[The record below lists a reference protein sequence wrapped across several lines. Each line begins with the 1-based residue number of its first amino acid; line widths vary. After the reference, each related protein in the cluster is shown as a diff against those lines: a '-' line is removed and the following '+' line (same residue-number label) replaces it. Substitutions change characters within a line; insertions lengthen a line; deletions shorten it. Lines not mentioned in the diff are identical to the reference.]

1 MAKKSI
7 CAKFFC
13 PKNGFFG
20 SKKFYRPKQPAKRED
35 NIIET
40 MLDDAP
46 KAQGT
51 TRQKIFFEIFFAPTL
66 VHIWRKWGVQGLE
79 AAIQSE
85 LASAI
90 LGVIRNPLGRLMYQ
104 IPSVGQARRCIPDR
118 NYISIDFFS
127 SLHAWEKK
135 SKKFSIKLF
144 FYRVVR
150 HRELGLHNVLPK
162 GFLMAP

>member
-104 IPSVGQARRCIPDR
+104 IPSVGQARKCIPDR
-118 NYISIDFFS
+118 NYISIDFFRS
-127 SLHAWEKK
+127 ADMHW
-135 SKKFSIKLF
+135 
-144 FYRVVR
+144 V
-150 HRELGLHNVLPK
+150 LG
-162 GFLMAP
+162 GT